1 MGELFN
7 LLMHY
12 WKLVLFHPKWNIS
25 FGMLLV
31 TVSFYLFFRIVNIKN
46 TAHFAYRPL
55 TAEEEKRV
63 KKLNLLLTVVV
74 FFSVALFLFVFGTP
88 VVYALVNKSS
98 NQLPQLIRG

>member
-1 MGELFN
+1 MEEIVNF
-7 LLMHY
+7 LMYY
-12 WKLVLFHPKWNIS
+12 WKLILFHPKWNIS
-25 FGMLLV
+25 FGVLLV
-31 TVSFYLFFRIVNIKN
+31 AVSFYLFFRIVNIKD
-46 TAHFAYRPL
+46 TAHSVYRPL

-74 FFSVALFLFVFGTP
+74 FFSVALFLFIFGTP